1 MGFGSSQSQYWP
13 CRDRKLRGTVRR
25 ELQQIQSRTVYPQI
39 FATVFSN
46 LLLSLFLANKIEKVK
61 KKGGEMGEKRGEK
74 SRPKHDR
81 TRQSISRWSNKSKDR
96 LLTTV
101 FKPTKK
107 KNESRISLG
116 FITLPYH
123 YGFSI
128 FPARQEKTK
137 TPPLSTSHTI
147 TNEWTWSY

>member
-61 KKGGEMGEKRGEK
+61 KKKGGGNGREKGRKEP
-74 SRPKHDR
+74 SQTRPNEAIN
-81 TRQSISRWSNKSKDR
+81 ISMIK
-96 LLTTV
+96 
-101 FKPTKK
+101 
-107 KNESRISLG
+107 
-116 FITLPYH
+116 
-123 YGFSI
+123 
-128 FPARQEKTK
+128 QEQR
-137 TPPLSTSHTI
+137 STINHGV
-147 TNEWTWSY
+147 